1 MRPVPTAAAPE
12 QDAVTYP
19 DPDVLH
25 VQPRR
30 SWEAIARYIQDQYHQ
45 YNKEESAT
53 ARKRYIRDNRI
64 HLCLYFVAPTDRGYV
79 F

>member
-1 MRPVPTAAAPE
+1 M
-12 QDAVTYP
+12 Q
-19 DPDVLH
+19 L
-25 VQPRR
+25 RR